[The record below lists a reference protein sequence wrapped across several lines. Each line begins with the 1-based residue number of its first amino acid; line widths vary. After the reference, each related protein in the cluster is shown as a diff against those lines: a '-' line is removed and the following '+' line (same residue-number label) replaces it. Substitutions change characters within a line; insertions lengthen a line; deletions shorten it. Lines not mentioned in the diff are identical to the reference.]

1 MNIHHHL
8 GLTNPTKA
16 IVVQNCKVA
25 LIKDNHKLYCL
36 ENLLS
41 FLTRD
46 FIGVD
51 KQDILLIKNLK
62 LHKVTHITI

>member
-1 MNIHHHL
+1 MNIQFHL
-8 GLTNPTKA
+8 GLTSPTKA
-16 IVVQNCKVA
+16 IVVQNCSVA

-46 FIGVD
+46 FIGVN
-51 KQDILLIKNLK
+51 KHDILLVKNLMFENI
-62 LHKVTHITI
+62 THITI